1 MLRSPFIVGGLV
13 LAFAGYAIQ
22 VSDASIGVK
31 YFGTYLIVI
40 GANEAAPVITSW
52 YVIWIRYELRLTSS
66 PSPKAGE

>member
-40 GANEAAPVITSW
+40 GANEAGPVIISW
-52 YVIWIRYELRLTSS
+52 CVIWIKYGSRLTII
-66 PSPKAGE
+66 PCPQAGK